1 MGNRPRIIID
11 TLRQIINVNQKPGQW
26 LIYQLKKMLNS
37 IAFYPAL
44 IAFLFLALSY
54 FMIHLDF
61 SDLGKQIKSQANWLR
76 LKDASTA
83 RTIISV
89 IAAGILSLTVFSF
102 TMVMVIL
109 NQAASQM
116 SNRVL
121 DKLIGNRFQQV
132 VLGTYIG
139 TIVYSLFLL
148 SAIRDIDSGIY
159 VPSLSTYLLIA
170 FAIIDIFFFIYFLH
184 YITQSV
190 KYAVI
195 IHRIYKETHTAL
207 KETCRLSEE
216 QDIISTAQ
224 GLPLHSPAA
233 GVFNGFNK
241 ERLLSIAQEENCMV
255 SFLYPQG
262 SYVLEGA
269 PILSVQTG
277 EAGMSKKTE
286 RLILETIHINELQ
299 TLQTNF
305 YYGFRQ
311 LTEVAI
317 KALSP
322 GINDPGTAVE
332 SLRSLASLLSYRLQ
346 YFPENNFQD
355 KQGVTR
361 IVTSEFSFE
370 DIFNRTFLP
379 IWEYGKN
386 DLFIQEE
393 MIHLLQQLLS
403 QEKHPAIN
411 SMLLKIQRH
420 VAGKMATTE

>member
-1 MGNRPRIIID
+1 
-11 TLRQIINVNQKPGQW
+11 
-26 LIYQLKKMLNS
+26 
-37 IAFYPAL
+37 
-44 IAFLFLALSY
+44 
-54 FMIHLDF
+54 MIHLDYTDF
-61 SDLGKQIKSQANWLR
+61 GKQIKSNARWLR

-83 RTIISV
+83 RTVISV

-109 NQAASQM
+109 NQAASQL

-121 DKLIGNRFQQV
+121 DKLIGNRFQQI

-148 SAIRDIDSGIY
+148 SAIRDIDSGIF

-195 IHRIYKETHTAL
+195 IRRIYKQTFSAL
-207 KETCRLSEE
+207 KESCRLSNEPA
-216 QDIISTAQ
+216 IFATAQ
-224 GLPLHSPAA
+224 GKILTSPIS
-233 GVFNGFNK
+233 GVFNGYNR
-241 ERLLSIAQEENCMV
+241 EGLLAIAQKENCLV

-262 SYVLEGA
+262 SYVIQGIPL
-269 PILSVQTG
+269 LSIQTM
-277 EAGMSKKTE
+277 EVNVKKE
-286 RLILETIHINELQ
+286 VSDSILETIYLNELQ
-299 TLQTNF
+299 TIDTNF

-311 LTEVAI
+311 LTEVAV

-346 YFPENNFQD
+346 YFPENSFRD
-355 KQGVTR
+355 KQGVIR
-361 IVTSEFSFE
+361 IVTREFTFE
-370 DIFNRTFLP
+370 DIFNRSILP
-379 IWEYGKN
+379 IWDYGKN
-386 DLFIQEE
+386 DLFVQSE
-393 MIHLLQQLLS
+393 MSHLLKQLQL
-403 QEKHPAIN
+403 QENHPAIK
-411 SMLLKIQRH
+411 SMILKVQQQI
-420 VAGKMATTE
+420 AKNNFASEA